1 MDFNNDEK
9 SKAFHP
15 FEINS
20 LRHSRSFGGI
30 ESGINNPMR
39 LSNQAIP
46 HHPIESGSQIASVMG
61 NASAEGSKPFQG
73 ENGASFGYVS
83 QELSPAIEATN
94 DPDPDCLMTTPVST
108 RQNSQTLLDAGY
120 CQCQGGSRT
129 TDNRAGHSRVLP
141 LRNISGGCLP
151 TIAMML
157 NNYPSDRVPIHS
169 MGIYTPSKSTL
180 DNRMSISNASDST
193 IVSPVS
199 IPEQRYFLLNT
210 LYQICL
216 DATTTYIRALPN
228 SSHIALRYERTR
240 SYSHRYHPY
249 RGKGRERSYDDDH
262 SKTLMDNIEVISTF
276 LWRKARRDQ
285 MAPHRAESD
294 AAMDMNN
301 LYKWGESLVDGMEER
316 ARTEGARTAVL
327 NAALAMCG
335 WLRVAEASTL
345 CKEIEGEMRGLAN
358 LEVERARE
366 GDGEDGDIL

>member
-9 SKAFHP
+9 SKVTYP
-15 FEINS
+15 FDVNS

-30 ESGINNPMR
+30 ENGINNPLH

-46 HHPIESGSQIASVMG
+46 HPPIAPGSQMALVTG
-61 NASAEGSKPFQG
+61 NASAEGSKLFQG
-73 ENGASFGYVS
+73 ENRASFGYVL
-83 QELSPAIEATN
+83 QEPSPAIEATI

-108 RQNSQTLLDAGY
+108 RQNSQALLDVGY
-120 CQCQGGSRT
+120 CHCQGGSRT
-129 TDNRAGHSRVLP
+129 TDNRAGHSRALP
-141 LRNISGGCLP
+141 LRHVSGSCLP

-157 NNYPSDRVPIHS
+157 NSSPSDRIPIHS
-169 MGIYTPSKSTL
+169 MGTYTPSKSTL
-180 DNRMSISNASDST
+180 DDRMSISNASDST
-193 IVSPVS
+193 IVAPVS

-216 DATTTYIRALPN
+216 DATTTYIRALPS
-228 SSHIALRYERTR
+228 SSHISLRYGRTR

-249 RGKGRERSYDDDH
+249 RDKGRERSYNDDH

-301 LYKWGESLVDGMEER
+301 LYKWGENLVDGMEER
-316 ARTEGARTAVL
+316 AGTEGARTAVL
-327 NAALAMCG
+327 NAALAMCE
-335 WLRVAEASTL
+335 WLRIAEACTL
-345 CKEIEGEMRGLAN
+345 CKEIEGELRDLAN
-358 LEVERARE
+358 LGLERARQE
-366 GDGEDGDIL
+366 NGEDGDVL

>member
-9 SKAFHP
+9 SKAFYP
-15 FEINS
+15 FDINS
-20 LRHSRSFGGI
+20 LHHSRSFGGI
-30 ESGINNPMR
+30 ENRINNPMH

-46 HHPIESGSQIASVMG
+46 HPPIASGSQMASVTG
-61 NASAEGSKPFQG
+61 DASAEGSKLFQS
-73 ENGASFGYVS
+73 ENRASFGYVL
-83 QELSPAIEATN
+83 QEPSPAIEATI

-108 RQNSQTLLDAGY
+108 RQNSQALLDAGY

-129 TDNRAGHSRVLP
+129 TDNRAGHSRALP
-141 LRNISGGCLP
+141 LRHVSGSCLP

-157 NNYPSDRVPIHS
+157 NNSPSDRVPIHS
-169 MGIYTPSKSTL
+169 MGTYTPSKSTL

-193 IVSPVS
+193 IVAPVS

-228 SSHIALRYERTR
+228 SSHIGLRYERTR

-249 RGKGRERSYDDDH
+249 RGKGRERSYNDDH

-301 LYKWGESLVDGMEER
+301 LYKWGENLVDGMEER
-316 ARTEGARTAVL
+316 AGTEGARTAVL
-327 NAALAMCG
+327 NAALTMCG

-345 CKEIEGEMRGLAN
+345 CKEIEGELRGLAN
-358 LEVERARE
+358 LELERAKQE
-366 GDGEDGDIL
+366 NGEDGDVL

>member
-9 SKAFHP
+9 SKAFYP
-15 FEINS
+15 FDINS
-20 LRHSRSFGGI
+20 LRHSRSFRGI
-30 ESGINNPMR
+30 VNGINSPMQ
-39 LSNQAIP
+39 LSNQAILHLP
-46 HHPIESGSQIASVMG
+46 VASGSQMASVTG

-73 ENGASFGYVS
+73 ENRASFGYVL
-83 QELSPAIEATN
+83 QESSPATEATI

-108 RQNSQTLLDAGY
+108 RQNSQTLLDPGY
-120 CQCQGGSRT
+120 CQCQGGSRA
-129 TDNRAGHSRVLP
+129 TDNRAEHSRALP
-141 LRNISGGCLP
+141 LRHVSGSCLP

-157 NNYPSDRVPIHS
+157 NNSPSDRVPMHS
-169 MGIYTPSKSTL
+169 MGTYTPSKPIL

-193 IVSPVS
+193 IVAPVS

-228 SSHIALRYERTR
+228 SSYIGLRYEQTR

-249 RGKGRERSYDDDH
+249 RGRGRERSYNDDH

-276 LWRKARRDQ
+276 IWRKARRDQ

-301 LYKWGESLVDGMEER
+301 LYKRGEILVDGMEER
-316 ARTEGARTAVL
+316 ARTEEARTAVL
-327 NAALAMCG
+327 NAALAMCE
-335 WLRVAEASTL
+335 WLRIAEACTL
-345 CKEIEGEMRGLAN
+345 CKEIEGELRDLTN
-358 LEVERARE
+358 LEMERARQE
-366 GDGEDGDIL
+366 NGEDGDIL